1 MSHFNCFVVGDVDD
15 VMARFNEQDEEYVRP
30 CQETREEIDRTLSY
44 FNNPEH
50 ERTYNGFKEAYPDEA
65 DQTPVNF
72 YAWYTDRKP
81 VYSREELNQS
91 IYEHEPCFL
100 VEDGEIV
107 EAYSYYNP
115 DAKYDY
121 YCVIGEDSF
130 ARFGGAGFIMKDG
143 SKANTGLVKDID
155 IDATVAAAVQKERG
169 FYREVI
175 DGAGELHHTAWP
187 VYLER
192 VDRKEIT
199 IDEARELYRAQPDIK
214 RFDEWARLAQ
224 YYFIDADKFL
234 VSEDEYVKDVTV
246 PIFCANIMGDWYEEG
261 QMGWWGIVSDQKEP
275 SDWKQLIESKLREAQ
290 NDYPDEEF
298 HFLDCHI

>member
-1 MSHFNCFVVGDVDD
+1 M
-15 VMARFNEQDEEYVRP
+15 
-30 CQETREEIDRTLSY
+30 LSY
-44 FNNPEH
+44 FNNPE
-50 ERTYNGFKEAYPDEA
+50 YNPTNDTFKEAYPDEA
-65 DQTPVNF
+65 DRTPVNF

-81 VYSREELNQS
+81 AYSRNELEKL
-91 IYEHEPCFL
+91 IYQHEPCFL
-100 VEDGEIV
+100 VENGEIV

-130 ARFGGAGFIMKDG
+130 ARFGGAGYIMKDG

-155 IDATVAAAVQKERG
+155 IDATVAAAVQKERD

-175 DGAGELHHTAWP
+175 DGVGELLHTAWP

-199 IDEARELYRAQPDIK
+199 IDEARELYHAQPDIK
-214 RFDEWARLAQ
+214 RFDEWARQ
-224 YYFIDADKFL
+224 KDYYFLDADKFL
-234 VSEDEYVKDVTV
+234 ASEEEYVKDITL

-261 QMGWWGIVSDQKEP
+261 EMGWWGIVKDQKEP
-275 SDWKQLIESKLREAQ
+275 SDWKQLIEGKLREAQ